1 MRALAILALALVV
14 VGLAGAASAD
24 LTPSQLTVVAA
35 DASGAKLKSQGPVHE
50 KGYTAGYQRTFT
62 FAAPNGQSGLVFFQ
76 SEALVAPTLARAA
89 SEVSSVRSALTQR
102 VGRAAFVASIAQNL
116 KVKPIAIKPG
126 ALRSPHVGDSAVE
139 LPLSIQLAK
148 RRVYESLL
156 YMQLDRV
163 VSVIVYAGIRPI
175 AAGQS
180 RQLAQA
186 AAAHIDAALTPSLFS
201 KPTVTGL
208 PQVGEVLT
216 AAPGT
221 WSDPT
226 AKAAIQWQRCDATGA
241 ACTSIAG
248 ATSVS
253 YTPAP
258 EDAGSTLR
266 VEVSATNRFGTAKAD
281 SAPTGVVVALV
292 PPVE

>member
-1 MRALAILALALVV
+1 
-14 VGLAGAASAD
+14 
-24 LTPSQLTVVAA
+24 
-35 DASGAKLKSQGPVHE
+35 
-50 KGYTAGYQRTFT
+50 
-62 FAAPNGQSGLVFFQ
+62 
-76 SEALVAPTLARAA
+76 
-89 SEVSSVRSALTQR
+89 
-102 VGRAAFVASIAQNL
+102 
-116 KVKPIAIKPG
+116 
-126 ALRSPHVGDSAVE
+126 
-139 LPLSIQLAK
+139 
-148 RRVYESLL
+148 
-156 YMQLDRV
+156 MQLDRV

-186 AAAHIDAALTPSLFS
+186 AAVHIDAALTPALFS

-216 AAPGT
+216 ATPGT

-226 AKAAIQWQRCDATGA
+226 AKTAFQWQRCDSTGA
-241 ACTSIAG
+241 TCTSISG

-266 VEVSATNRFGTAKAD
+266 VEISAANRFGTAKAD
-281 SAPTGVVVALV
+281 SAATGIVVALV